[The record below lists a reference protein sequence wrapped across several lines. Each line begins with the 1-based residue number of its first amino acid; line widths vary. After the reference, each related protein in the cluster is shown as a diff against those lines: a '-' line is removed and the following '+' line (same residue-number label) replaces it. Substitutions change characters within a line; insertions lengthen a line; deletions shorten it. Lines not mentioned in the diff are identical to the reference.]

1 MKLIIVHYRLP
12 ARAIAWVGALAII
25 VLSVVPANDRPVTGF
40 GPQLEHI
47 AIFSIVAAA
56 FAVGYELSATR
67 LVFLA
72 FAFCGGIEL
81 LQVPLSTRHARLT
94 DFVIDFVASCFGIG
108 LIFFWKKTFGRQ
120 IQNEFGGSQ
129 RAINDN

>member
-1 MKLIIVHYRLP
+1 MKSIIVHYRLL

-47 AIFSIVAAA
+47 AIFSVVAAA

-108 LIFFWKKTFGRQ
+108 LIFFWKKTVWPP
-120 IQNEFGGSQ
+120 NSK
-129 RAINDN
+129 

>member
-1 MKLIIVHYRLP
+1 MKLMIVHYRLL
-12 ARAIAWVGALAII
+12 ARAIAWVGVLAII

-47 AIFSIVAAA
+47 AIFSVVAAA
-56 FAVGYELSATR
+56 FAIGYEFSATR
-67 LVFLA
+67 LGFLA
-72 FAFCGGIEL
+72 FVFCGGIEL

-108 LIFFWKKTFGRQ
+108 LVFFWKKTFGRQ
-120 IQNEFGGSQ
+120 TQNEFGGSQ